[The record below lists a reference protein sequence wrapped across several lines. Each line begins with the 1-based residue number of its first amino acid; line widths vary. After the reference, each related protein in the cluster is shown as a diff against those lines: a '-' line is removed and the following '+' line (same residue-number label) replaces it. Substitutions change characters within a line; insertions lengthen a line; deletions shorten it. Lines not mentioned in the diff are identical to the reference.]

1 MTMNQKFGIALV
13 AAGLSVIT
21 IGGLAPAARAQRPAT
36 PEARQKDKNL
46 MRNLGIGL
54 GALAAQQAAKGS
66 TTSAL
71 VLGAGAAYA
80 GKKYEDA
87 RKAQS
92 RDDDRRLGRYDG
104 RYNDR
109 RYNDRYDNSRY
120 DQDRY
125 GRRDEPE
132 RIDGSRYDDARYQ
145 DRDAYR
151 DRYDERG
158 YNAVRFSET
167 RAANSA
173 TSSRRTWQKQKKATG
188 AANPFRCPTTTKA
201 AE

>member
-1 MTMNQKFGIALV
+1 MDKKYGMAVV
-13 AAGLSVIT
+13 AAGLSAVLL
-21 IGGLAPAARAQRPAT
+21 GGIAPAARAQRPAT

-109 RYNDRYDNSRY
+109 YDNSRY

-125 GRRDEPE
+125 SRRDEPE
-132 RIDGSRYDDARYQ
+132 RIDGSRYDNARRYD

-151 DRYDERG
+151 DRYDDRR
-158 YNAVRFSET
+158 YDAVRFSET
-167 RAANSA
+167 RG
-173 TSSRRTWQKQKKATG
+173 RKVGHDKQTNWVKAKKNNG
-188 AANPFRCPTTTKA
+188 RG
-201 AE
+201 

>member
-1 MTMNQKFGIALV
+1 MDRKLGMAVV
-13 AAGLSVIT
+13 AAGLSAVLL
-21 IGGLAPAARAQRPAT
+21 GGIAPAARAQRPAT

-92 RDDDRRLGRYDG
+92 RDDDRRLGRYD
-104 RYNDR
+104 R

-125 GRRDEPE
+125 SRRDEPE
-132 RIDGSRYDDARYQ
+132 RIDGSRYDDARRYD

-151 DRYDERG
+151 SNRNGDLRYD
-158 YNAVRFSET
+158 AVRFSET
-167 RAANSA
+167 RG
-173 TSSRRTWQKQKKATG
+173 RKLGHDKQTNVAKAKKSHG
-188 AANPFRCPTTTKA
+188 RG
-201 AE
+201 